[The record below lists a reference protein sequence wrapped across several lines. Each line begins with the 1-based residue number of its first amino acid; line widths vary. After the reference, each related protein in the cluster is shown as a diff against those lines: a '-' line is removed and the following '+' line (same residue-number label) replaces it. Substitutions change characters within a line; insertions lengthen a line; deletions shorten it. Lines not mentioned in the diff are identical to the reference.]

1 MLRIA
6 LAACE
11 LALLCPVFCILGV
24 GEALPQADL
33 LLPQAPL
40 PGVNDSAFGN
50 RFSFLRSQVVS
61 PIKPKIVDEVK
72 CQLMGWEGFFLGGG
86 CRGGA
91 GGWGVDNKKIIQIK
105 PRDHLPWGTANTA
118 CVCVCVRACVRV

>member
-1 MLRIA
+1 MNTHTVLRIA

-33 LLPQAPL
+33 LLSQAPL

-50 RFSFLRSQVVS
+50 WFSFLRSQVIS

-72 CQLMGWEGFFLGGG
+72 CQLMGWEGFFFGGVVGVGLGV
-86 CRGGA
+86 
-91 GGWGVDNKKIIQIK
+91 GGWITRKSF
-105 PRDHLPWGTANTA
+105 R
-118 CVCVCVRACVRV
+118 